1 MSQLVANGLITA
13 SVYLLVGISFSLI
26 YTAGRFFHFAHGGV
40 ITIGPYT
47 VYLLKVELGLPFA
60 IAFAGGVAA
69 SACAGAA
76 AEWCVFRPLR
86 KRGAT
91 AAISLLASLGLYV
104 VFQSLISIAFGAAAL
119 SLRSGD
125 IPEGMLLFDA
135 RFTVSQIWIAIAG
148 VTGCGATWLLLQYTL
163 TGKLIRAVGCDW
175 ELAYVHGCSRDRVV
189 MWAFLIG
196 SALAGLAG
204 ILVAYDTSLTPFMG
218 FQLLLGGVVAVV
230 IGGVGNIFGIALGAI
245 LLSTAQH
252 LVNWWISSAWQDV
265 LVFAI
270 MVLFL
275 LLRPQ
280 GFLGTTPRRGN
291 V

>member
-1 MSQLVANGLITA
+1 
-13 SVYLLVGISFSLI
+13 
-26 YTAGRFFHFAHGGV
+26 
-40 ITIGPYT
+40 
-47 VYLLKVELGLPFA
+47 LPA
-60 IAFAGGVAA
+60 AA

-76 AEWCVFRPLR
+76 AEWGVFRPLR
-86 KRGAT
+86 DRGAT
-91 AAISLLASLGLYV
+91 AATSLLASLGLYV
-104 VFQSLISIAFGAAAL
+104 VVQSLISLAFGAAAL
-119 SLRSGD
+119 SLRSGE
-125 IPEGMLLFDA
+125 ILEGMSLFDV
-135 RFTVSQIWIAIAG
+135 RITVSQIWIAIAG
-148 VTGCGATWLLLQYTL
+148 VIGCSATWLLLQHTL

-175 ELAYVHGCSRDRVV
+175 ELAHAYGCNRDRVV
-189 MWAFLIG
+189 MWAFVIG
-196 SALAGLAG
+196 SALAGLTG

-230 IGGVGNIFGIALGAI
+230 IGGVGNIVGIALGAI

-280 GFLGTTPRRGN
+280 GFLGTAPRRGS